1 MSLEQG
7 GRAVNVFF
15 EAMKS
20 QPLSLALVVMNA
32 ALLGYLFYSG
42 REQLVARNQYAVETQ
57 KILASCLH
65 VDDID
70 KLMRSQRRD

>member
-1 MSLEQG
+1 MSLEHG
-7 GRAVNVFF
+7 GRAVNTFV
-15 EAMKS
+15 ESLKG
-20 QPLSLALVVMNA
+20 QPLALALVAMNA

-42 REQLVARNQYAVETQ
+42 HDQLVARNQYAVETQ

-70 KLMRSQRRD
+70 KVMRSQRRD